1 MKTLW
6 LLSFCALFLL
16 WACRCV
22 DGFYVFSSERSAGM
36 RNPAVSAETV
46 DSYCGLSTGASLRYV
61 HRSPAKDVRLK
72 APPLLFIHGTF
83 HGCWCWDEH
92 WLPYFA
98 SKGLDCF
105 AISLRGTAGSTVDGK
120 ALAATIKMEDHVHDA
135 AAFIDE
141 VMKCS
146 RPPVIIGHSFG
157 GPIVMKLVEARPE
170 RLAGAALLCSVP
182 PSGNTA
188 MIWRTTRRSLKEA
201 VTLTRG
207 FALKTAATNPKD
219 ARALFFGPSD
229 PSEAT
234 LKRYMD
240 RFAEDSKVGLNLG
253 DFNRNLPIKSMFWA
267 QEKRRREIWKGR
279 GACAAGSLAPARPSF
294 LVVGATKDAVVDS
307 EGVEATAEFVGL
319 ESSSIKWLPGAFHDI
334 MLGSTWDNGAAILE
348 DWLETLQKM

>member
-1 MKTLW
+1 MKTQW
-6 LLSFCALFLL
+6 LLFLCSFFL
-16 WACRCV
+16 WACHRV
-22 DGFYVFSSERSAGM
+22 DGFYAFSSERSARM
-36 RNPAVSAETV
+36 RNQAVSAETV
-46 DSYCGLSTGASLRYV
+46 DSYCDLSTGASLRYV

-72 APPLLFIHGTF
+72 APSLLFIHGTF
-83 HGCWCWDEH
+83 HGCWWWDEH
-92 WLPYFA
+92 CHRFW

-146 RPPVIIGHSFG
+146 HPPVIIGHSFG
-157 GPIVMKLVEARPE
+157 GPIVMKLVETRPE

-188 MIWRTTRRSLKEA
+188 MTWRTIRRSLKEA

-240 RFAEDSKVGLNLG
+240 RFAEDSKVGLDLG
-253 DFNRNLPIKSMFWA
+253 DFNRNLPIKSMFW
-267 QEKRRREIWKGR
+267 
-279 GACAAGSLAPARPSF
+279 
-294 LVVGATKDAVVDS
+294 
-307 EGVEATAEFVGL
+307 
-319 ESSSIKWLPGAFHDI
+319 LP
-334 MLGSTWDNGAAILE
+334 
-348 DWLETLQKM
+348 K